1 MKKCNSQ
8 LPCISSVGIY
18 GVSWWSNFPSS
29 TVCFFTLLPCA
40 KYQSTANC
48 YAQQGYKTGL
58 GFCPQI
64 EGCVWQYLWQEGGF
78 VCADL
83 TCLQLSVFARPGL
96 ARACLCVP
104 VRDSHPSL
112 QTQENQMP
120 CCQFPLSCNLA
131 SLSEWSGI
139 YFFFLPLL
147 CTTDLSAS
155 AAARWCWTEVRTG
168 SVVLHPVACGTTWC
182 FHRLQVV
189 PCILSHTAPFSASL
203 QPRPARTHAWE
214 PLVSWDLKPLAH
226 VITQI
231 RVCWQPQPL
240 PASLSGALGHDLLV
254 LWLGYE

>member
-48 YAQQGYKTGL
+48 YAHHGYKTGL
-58 GFCPQI
+58 GFSPQI

-78 VCADL
+78 ICADL

-104 VRDSHPSL
+104 VRDSHPPL

-120 CCQFPLSCNLA
+120 CCQFPLSRDLA
-131 SLSEWSGI
+131 SLSECSGI
-139 YFFFLPLL
+139 YFFFLSVL
-147 CTTDLSAS
+147 CTTNLSGQGAWFCTLWRVAPRGVS
-155 AAARWCWTEVRTG
+155 AGCRWSHAFWAKQ
-168 SVVLHPVACGTTWC
+168 LHS
-182 FHRLQVV
+182 L
-189 PCILSHTAPFSASL
+189 LPFSPDLPEPMRGSL
-203 QPRPARTHAWE
+203 
-214 PLVSWDLKPLAH
+214 
-226 VITQI
+226 
-231 RVCWQPQPL
+231 
-240 PASLSGALGHDLLV
+240 
-254 LWLGYE
+254 